1 MYTIRD
7 MTDYE
12 CMHSACCDV
21 EDPDNVE
28 CSTNESREPANLA
41 CLDKSNLKKYMAC
54 FSKNEVDLK
63 TSLNSKWPQEV
74 CSVFGRADKCQVD
87 YPVDPCPADVC
98 ELEKCNDPE
107 DSFVCYQ
114 VDPMG
119 NAIGSGDNWGCFKNK
134 PQKASAC
141 SSRYGGKLCDL
152 SKCGGDYPGQDDC
165 YGRGRCVRF
174 NEEGCTACSCG
185 EDGYVGWFCDVC
197 AGGYSCIENG
207 DIVDSQQC
215 LPPNEC
221 KYTGGRC
228 NNRGT
233 PVGRNGPCSCP
244 PGGKRY
250 SGFDCQICNS
260 GICYNPITKQVKH
273 DAKYNDMN
281 CPYPYVCHDLAGTTD
296 T

>member
-12 CMHSACCDV
+12 CMHTGCCDV
-21 EDPDNVE
+21 DDPNNVR
-28 CSTNESREPANLA
+28 CNINAFGEPANLV
-41 CLDKSNLKKYMAC
+41 CLDKSNLVNYGAC
-54 FSKNEVDLK
+54 FSENEVFANTL
-63 TSLNSKWPQEV
+63 LNPYWPQEV
-74 CSVFGRADKCQVD
+74 CSEFGVADNCNVD

-98 ELEKCNDPE
+98 RMEKCNDPE

-114 VDPMG
+114 ADPMG
-119 NAIGSGDNWGCFKNK
+119 NAIGPGDNWQCRENK
-134 PQKASAC
+134 PQKEIDC
-141 SSRYGGKLCDL
+141 SSRYGNKLCDL
-152 SKCGGDYPGQDDC
+152 SKCGGDYPGQGDC

-174 NEEGCTACSCG
+174 NEEGCTGCSC
-185 EDGYVGWFCDVC
+185 EDGYVGYFCDEC

-233 PVGRNGPCSCP
+233 PVGRNGPCSCYAHNP
-244 PGGKRY
+244 PNPGLY
-250 SGFDCQICNS
+250 SGFDCQVCES
-260 GICYNPITKQVKH
+260 GICINPVTNLQKV
-273 DAKYNDMN
+273 DDKYNGMN
-281 CPYPYVCHDLAGTTD
+281 CPYPYTCI
-296 T
+296 